1 LYEQNVAA
9 INLFALAAAGKV
21 WQDSQDGG
29 ENHHE
34 ALGAQRPME
43 EAIGF

>member
-29 ENHHE
+29 EDDYG
-34 ALGAQRPME
+34 ALGAQRPVE

>member
-21 WQDSQDGG
+21 WQEGDEDD
-29 ENHHE
+29 HE
-34 ALGAQRPME
+34 ALGAQRLVQ